1 MTFDWLTPFV
11 DSFLNS
17 DWPELVI
24 YFHTNQQDGEQNALE
39 VNFSDDSDLRR
50 GFEASLRNFLNRD
63 ISRRKEREF
72 LCSRFPL
79 GGGYCY
85 T

>member
-11 DSFLNS
+11 DSFINS

-39 VNFSDDSDLRR
+39 VNFSDDSNLRR
-50 GFEASLRNFLNRD
+50 GFEASLHNF
-63 ISRRKEREF
+63 
-72 LCSRFPL
+72 
-79 GGGYCY
+79 
-85 T
+85 

>member
-11 DSFLNS
+11 DSFVNS

-39 VNFSDDSDLRR
+39 VNFSDDSDL
-50 GFEASLRNFLNRD
+50 
-63 ISRRKEREF
+63 
-72 LCSRFPL
+72 
-79 GGGYCY
+79 
-85 T
+85 

>member
-11 DSFLNS
+11 DSFVNS

-39 VNFSDDSDLRR
+39 VKFSDDSD
-50 GFEASLRNFLNRD
+50 
-63 ISRRKEREF
+63 I
-72 LCSRFPL
+72 
-79 GGGYCY
+79 
-85 T
+85 